1 MTEVLGLLMIVDRV
15 VLVVD
20 KYVEEEDFEELVD
33 DGDDELVEDSAKELD
48 DGLEELLE
56 EPLEELLEEL
66 EEGLFELDAELARL
80 LYMVNR
86 DEPPHC

>member
-48 DGLEELLE
+48 EL
-56 EPLEELLEEL
+56 LEELLEEL